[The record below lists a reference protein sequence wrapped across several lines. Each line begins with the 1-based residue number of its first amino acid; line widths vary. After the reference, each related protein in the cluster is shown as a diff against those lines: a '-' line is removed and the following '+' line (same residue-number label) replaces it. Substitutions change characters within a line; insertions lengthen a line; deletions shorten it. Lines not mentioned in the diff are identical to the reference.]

1 MRGEIEWIPNGSLM
15 IGVES
20 EKEGPKIMFWEYL
33 KKVFT
38 LKDADVSN
46 IFWGSKSRKRL
57 LIVYKNSFCEVLDLN
72 LEYKSGIQD
81 FKEEGD
87 LGVYCSIDNRTAL
100 TTNFFKYVVPPPM
113 CSLELKSSSYITS
126 YCLGQSKIK
135 NILIKYCYII
145 L

>member
-1 MRGEIEWIPNGSLM
+1 MDFFRSGQKQYCLFYIRSNFRW
-15 IGVES
+15 
-20 EKEGPKIMFWEYL
+20 YL

-38 LKDADVSN
+38 LKDGEISN

-57 LIVYKNSFCEVLDLN
+57 LIVYKKSYCEVLDLN
-72 LEYKSGIQD
+72 LEYKSNIQD

-135 NILIKYCYII
+135 YIFNKI
-145 L
+145 TPMKL